1 MCLTFSGSGN
11 ESHPKAIRLK
21 RIRRP
26 KVARTR
32 IPRRGKL
39 RGGGW
44 YGKVPVMVTFPNL
57 DAYYGYDSTRSMRFG
72 LPTSYVG
79 SCWKWY
85 SHVGICWV
93 GRLGDLA
100 EGLKDWLRDL
110 RCFFFGKWRRMEG
123 WKEGSSCWLWKLWGK
138 DPYSIEVEVFFSN
151 LISLKGFWCF
161 EILPGLP
168 GIALDAPVLR
178 CGLLSEAEGEVVQA
192 RGGVG

>member
-1 MCLTFSGSGN
+1 MGLHLLDSPPKKTKKTDDFTQKHTMCLTFSGSGN

-79 SCWKWY
+79 SC
-85 SHVGICWV
+85 
-93 GRLGDLA
+93 
-100 EGLKDWLRDL
+100 
-110 RCFFFGKWRRMEG
+110 
-123 WKEGSSCWLWKLWGK
+123 
-138 DPYSIEVEVFFSN
+138 
-151 LISLKGFWCF
+151 
-161 EILPGLP
+161 
-168 GIALDAPVLR
+168 
-178 CGLLSEAEGEVVQA
+178 
-192 RGGVG
+192 